1 MEKLKV
7 KDFSKFHDYF
17 ELPSLLDIKTLSY
30 EEFLQ
35 RNVSTDKRKDQG
47 LEEVFREVFP
57 LESYDAQIRLEYIGY
72 NIGKEKYSRYECQRR
87 GMTYAAPLK
96 VKLRLI
102 TPVDIK
108 EQEVYFGDFPLI
120 DRKSTRLNSSHAN

>member
-17 ELPSLLDIKTLSY
+17 ELPSLLDIQTLSY

-57 LESYDAQIRLEYIGY
+57 LESYDAQIRLEYIGK
-72 NIGKEKYSRYECQRR
+72 I
-87 GMTYAAPLK
+87 
-96 VKLRLI
+96 
-102 TPVDIK
+102 
-108 EQEVYFGDFPLI
+108 FPL
-120 DRKSTRLNSSHAN
+120 

>member
-7 KDFSKFHDYF
+7 KDFSKFQDNF
-17 ELPSLLDIKTLSY
+17 ELPSLLDIQTLSY

-57 LESYDAQIRLEYIGY
+57 L
-72 NIGKEKYSRYECQRR
+72 
-87 GMTYAAPLK
+87 
-96 VKLRLI
+96 
-102 TPVDIK
+102 
-108 EQEVYFGDFPLI
+108 
-120 DRKSTRLNSSHAN
+120 